1 MNAKS
6 GGGWPYETTARGIRL
21 AACAPRD
28 IVSRL
33 GDKWTILILSL
44 LSVAPHQ
51 RLRFSEIKYGV
62 WGISQRML
70 TLTVRHLERDGLVL
84 RHYYPEVPPRVEYEL
99 SDLGRSIQ
107 APLEHFAGWIGH
119 AWPQIEQAR
128 KTFDDAKE
136 KAAE

>member
-1 MNAKS
+1 MDPIS
-6 GGGWPYETTARGIRL
+6 GGLPYERTARGIRL
-21 AACAPRD
+21 SACAPRD

-44 LSVAPHQ
+44 LSVAPSQ

-62 WGISQRML
+62 DGISQRML
-70 TLTVRHLERDGLVL
+70 TLTVRHLERDGLVM

-99 SDLGRSIQ
+99 SELGKSIQ
-107 APLEHFAGWIGH
+107 APLQHFAGWIGS

-128 KTFDDAKE
+128 KNFDEGRDVVSG
-136 KAAE
+136 